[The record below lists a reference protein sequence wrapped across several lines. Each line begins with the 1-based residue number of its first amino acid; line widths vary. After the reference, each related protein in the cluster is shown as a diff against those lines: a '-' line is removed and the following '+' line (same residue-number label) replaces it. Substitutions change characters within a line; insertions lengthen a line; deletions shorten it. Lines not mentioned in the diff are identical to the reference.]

1 MPRRYGSYY
10 NRRLRLA
17 NRGRQ
22 RSARF
27 SGYRR
32 KYSTAYPRF
41 NRAVLP
47 LARARGAGLNGR
59 MYRWTA
65 RQKRQSRRMY
75 ARSSALTAKQR
86 GIEILTYKN
95 TQTFLLDAHS
105 MVNLADESKGR
116 QAFNL
121 TMNNIMTPDNILYV
135 KNNFKTFTILK
146 IVLRVQLL
154 EVKLPYYRGI
164 GPVAPYVNTAVMPM
178 PSKLTPNLCA
188 MITNF
193 LDSPVPVGG
202 SGANETLDLS
212 MDSVATQ
219 WRDHPKVKKV
229 GETRPTAFYWTAPK
243 YAQGRKHSTV
253 PLDSAGTERIYEF
266 LDHVDQNQQLDRLY
280 FFWKDLLRFAHD
292 DLANHT
298 TLKMAIQ
305 GTVLLKA
312 TDSTKWLST
321 G

>member
-1 MPRRYGSYY
+1 MPRRYGGYY
-10 NRRLRLA
+10 NGRVRLVK
-17 NRGRQ
+17 RGRH
-22 RSARF
+22 RSTRI

-32 KYSTAYPRF
+32 KYSTTYPRYY
-41 NRAVLP
+41 RAVLP
-47 LARARGAGLNGR
+47 FARAKGAGLNGR

-65 RQKRQSRRMY
+65 RQKRASRRMY
-75 ARSSALTAKQR
+75 AKATALTAKQR
-86 GIEILTYKN
+86 SFEILTFKN
-95 TQTFLLDAHS
+95 TQTFLLDAHQLHG
-105 MVNLADESKGR
+105 LADDSKGR
-116 QAFNL
+116 AVFNL
-121 TMNNIMTPDNILYV
+121 SMNNIMTADNILYV

-146 IVLRVQLL
+146 VIIRVQIL

-164 GPVAPYVNTAVMPM
+164 LSAAPYNNTAVMPI

-193 LDSPVPVGG
+193 LDSPIPLGG
-202 SGANETLDLS
+202 SGVTETLEAS
-212 MDSVATQ
+212 MDAVATQ

-229 GETRPTAFYWTAPK
+229 GETRPTSFYWTCPK

-253 PLDSAGTERIYEF
+253 PLDAAGGERIYEF
-266 LDHVDQNQQLDRLY
+266 LDHVDQNQQLDRIL
-280 FFWKDLLRFAHD
+280 FFWKDLLRFAYD
-292 DLANHT
+292 DNANHT
-298 TLKMAIQ
+298 TIKMAIQ